1 MSINMSAGYL
11 NSFIRVPAGWMMLVG
26 GTDRGR
32 NGRRHHCQWPG
43 VLEQGA
49 KLEVSAWES

>member
-49 KLEVSAWES
+49 KLEVSVWES